1 MKWIDAQTH
10 GGQDAGGQK
19 VALGVNSD
27 GILFAQIDGVETA
40 LGKPTQF
47 QARMGEKRRYAEVT
61 LPGIGVVRTVE
72 TDVIDA
78 WFAHLD
84 LSGERTK
91 KRLSPTAI
99 GLGIL
104 GSIALAFLLLFWLG
118 LPWLARLAAEHIPVE
133 WEKTLAAGTL
143 STLEA
148 DGFKPSQLS
157 VDAQKR
163 YRTLFDAVAAGSSYS
178 NPMTLEFR
186 SWTDP
191 NAFAIPGGTVVVTD
205 QMLALMTA
213 DDEFSAVMAHEIGH
227 LEKRHGIR
235 SVLQQGGAWMVVSAT
250 VGDASGLSAM
260 ATALPAT
267 LVESAY
273 SRGFEREADDYAF
286 ARLREM
292 RISPRAFAALMRKMQ
307 AQAEL
312 GAPGALKY
320 FSSHP
325 PTDERIEAAERAAQ

>member
-1 MKWIDAQTH
+1 MKWIDAQTQS
-10 GGQDAGGQK
+10 GGT

-27 GILFAQIDGVETA
+27 GVLFARIDGVETA
-40 LGKPTQF
+40 LGKPNQF
-47 QARMGEKRRYAEVT
+47 QARMGAKSRYAEVN
-61 LPGIGVVRTVE
+61 LPDIGVLRTNDV
-72 TDVIDA
+72 DVIDA

-104 GSIALAFLLLFWLG
+104 GSIALAIILLFWLG
-118 LPWLARLAAEHIPVE
+118 LPWLARLAAEHIPLE

-143 STLEA
+143 SSLEA
-148 DGFKPSQLS
+148 DGFKASLITTVEQR
-157 VDAQKR
+157 R
-163 YRTLFDAVAAGSSYS
+163 YRKLFDAVAAGSSYR

-205 QMLALMTA
+205 QMLALMA
-213 DDEFSAVMAHEIGH
+213 VDDEFSAVMAHEIAH

-235 SVLQQGGAWMVVSAT
+235 SVLQQGGAWLVLSAM
-250 VGDASGLSAM
+250 VGDTSGLSAI
-260 ATALPAT
+260 ATMLPAT
-267 LVESAY
+267 LVDSAY
-273 SRGFEREADDYAF
+273 SRSFEREADDVAF
-286 ARLREM
+286 ARLRQM
-292 RISPRAFAALMRKMQ
+292 LISPRAFAALMRKMQ
-307 AQAEL
+307 TQTDL
-312 GAPGALKY
+312 GGPGALKY

>member
-1 MKWIDAQTH
+1 MKWIDAQT
-10 GGQDAGGQK
+10 QGGQK

-27 GILFAQIDGVETA
+27 GILFAQTEGAEIT

-47 QARMGEKRRYAEVT
+47 QARMADKRRYAEVT
-61 LPGIGVVRTVE
+61 LPDIGVLRTLE

-104 GSIALAFLLLFWLG
+104 GVIALAIILLFSLG
-118 LPWLARLAAEHIPVE
+118 LPWLARLAAEHIPTD
-133 WEKTLAAGTL
+133 WEKAVAAGTL
-143 STLEA
+143 SSLEA
-148 DGFKPSQLS
+148 DGFKPSLIS
-157 VDAQKR
+157 VDEQKR
-163 YRTLFDAVAAGSSYS
+163 YRKLFEAVAAGSNYS

-186 SWTDP
+186 GWTDP

-205 QMLALMTA
+205 QMLALMTV

-235 SVLQQGGAWMVVSAT
+235 SVLQQGGAWMAVSLL
-250 VGDASGLSAM
+250 VGDTSGLNSI

-267 LVESAY
+267 LVDSAY

-286 ARLREM
+286 SRLRQM
-292 RISPRAFAALMRKMQ
+292 LISPRAFAALMRKMQ
-307 AQAEL
+307 TQAEM
-312 GAPGALKY
+312 GEPGALKY

-325 PTDERIEAAERAAQ
+325 PTDERIEAAERASR

>member
-1 MKWIDAQTH
+1 MKWIDAQT
-10 GGQDAGGQK
+10 QDRQK

-27 GILFAQIDGVETA
+27 GILFTQIDGVETA

-47 QARMGEKRRYAEVT
+47 QARMCEKRRYAEVT
-61 LPGIGVVRTVE
+61 LPDIGVVRTIE

-91 KRLSPTAI
+91 QRLSPTTI

-104 GSIALAFLLLFWLG
+104 GGIALAIVVLFTLG
-118 LPWLARLAAEHIPVE
+118 LPWLARVAAEHIPTD
-133 WEKTLAAGTL
+133 WEKAVAAGTL
-143 STLEA
+143 SSLEA
-148 DGFKPSQLS
+148 DGFKPSMIS
-157 VDAQKR
+157 VDEQKR
-163 YRTLFDAVAAGSSYS
+163 YRKLFAAVAAGSSYS

-235 SVLQQGGAWMVVSAT
+235 SVLQQGGAWMAVSAI
-250 VGDASGLSAM
+250 VGDTSGLSAM

-267 LVESAY
+267 LVDSAY

-286 ARLREM
+286 ARLRQM
-292 RISPRAFAALMRKMQ
+292 QISPRAFAALMRKMQ

-312 GAPGALKY
+312 GEPGALKY